1 MAGMVFASANSG
13 RFVATGIRSEQ
24 MKTVNTRGTAADY
37 MQRDIITVTR
47 NDTLREALALM
58 TENHV
63 TGLPVMD
70 KNERCVGLITA
81 SDILNYE
88 QESLDEAAE
97 GETVD
102 VFDSENEQWE
112 SMPVSAFGLERMGE
126 VHVEEVM
133 TSELVS
139 VPRDTPLGEAAR
151 RLIDERVHRLLVMG
165 RDGRLYG
172 VLSAFDFAKVV
183 ADGAH

>member
-1 MAGMVFASANSG
+1 MDFASSNDWPHLSNL
-13 RFVATGIRSEQ
+13 IRTVR
-24 MKTVNTRGTAADY
+24 MKTISEKATAADY
-37 MQRDIITVTR
+37 MQRDVVTVSR
-47 NDTLREALALM
+47 NHTLRETLELM

-70 KNERCVGLITA
+70 KDDRCVGLITA

-88 QESLDEAAE
+88 QESLDDAAE

-112 SMPVSAFGLERMGE
+112 SVPVSAFGLERMGE
-126 VHVEEVM
+126 VRVEEVM
-133 TSELVS
+133 TSDLVS
-139 VPRDTPLGEAAR
+139 VTRETPLAEAAR
-151 RLIDERVHRLLVMG
+151 RLVDERVHRLLVMG
-165 RDGRLYG
+165 KNDRLYG

>member
-1 MAGMVFASANSG
+1 MDKSG
-13 RFVATGIRSEQ
+13 EARNTP
-24 MKTVNTRGTAADY
+24 MKSVSTAKVAADF
-37 MQRDIITVTR
+37 MQRDVVTISR
-47 NDTLREALALM
+47 TETLRDALALM

-70 KNERCVGLITA
+70 KDDRCVGLITA

-88 QESLDEAAE
+88 QESLDEAAT

-102 VFDSENEQWE
+102 VFDSESQQWE

-126 VHVEEVM
+126 VSVDDVM
-133 TSELVS
+133 ARELVS
-139 VPRDTPLGEAAR
+139 VTRETPLAEAAR

-165 RDGRLYG
+165 KNGRLYG
-172 VLSAFDFAKVV
+172 ILSAVDFARVV
-183 ADGAH
+183 ADCALS